1 MTVNFA
7 DPANTGSP
15 SELLRTNT
23 VTSLATLNLDGYRSG
38 LSYKNGQ
45 VLVGSYYRGAA
56 RVDVTNPLQPRL
68 AEEYLLAGNTRNAYF
83 TEDNSLIVA
92 ARSESGLGI
101 FQKEQTPLVPV
112 RIVYWDYADT
122 GNFVMLLSHVSGN
135 LTVERSSDALHW
147 ETEPMAI
154 INGTQ
159 IVIPAAAM
167 AGRSADY
174 FRIRQ
179 WQ

>member
-1 MTVNFA
+1 
-7 DPANTGSP
+7 
-15 SELLRTNT
+15 
-23 VTSLATLNLDGYRSG
+23 GYRSG
-38 LSYKNGQ
+38 LSYQNGQ

-56 RVDVTNPLQPRL
+56 RVDVSNPLQPL
-68 AEEYLLAGNTRNAYF
+68 LVEEYLLPGNTRNAYF

-147 ETEPMAI
+147 ETEPSAI
-154 INGTQ
+154 ISGTQ
-159 IVIPAAAM
+159 IVIPAAAI
-167 AGRSADY
+167 AGKPVDY
-174 FRIRQ
+174 FRVRQ